1 MRGKRVAMNNE
12 MKTTGRTNYSLLH
25 CAILKELQCETTTNS
40 TSCLQTSLQTLF
52 YICGV
57 KQMKIKS
64 KQKPVNLNLDK
75 WQYLPL
81 SLLPGLVLLLTPT
94 LFLF

>member
-1 MRGKRVAMNNE
+1 M
-12 MKTTGRTNYSLLH
+12 
-25 CAILKELQCETTTNS
+25 I
-40 TSCLQTSLQTLF
+40 

-57 KQMKIKS
+57 KQMQINS
-64 KQKPVNLNLDK
+64 KQNPVNLNLDD